1 MKTHNFLYNSIKEN
15 CGRAW
20 NNKGMKISEALSIIK
35 TEKAFRKTPI
45 GRTLTEYA
53 IEAID
58 AALEDT
64 KNYDV
69 EATKCLNCG
78 FLGSSLLFPR
88 GCPNCNSK
96 DISSEVKY

>member
-1 MKTHNFLYNSIKEN
+1 M
-15 CGRAW
+15 R
-20 NNKGMKISEALSIIK
+20 NNNGMKISEALSIIK
-35 TEKAFRKTPI
+35 TEKAFGKTPI
-45 GRTLTEYA
+45 GRPITEYGM
-53 IEAID
+53 EVID

-64 KNYDV
+64 KNYDAEV
-69 EATKCLNCG
+69 TKCLNCG